1 MKIERKTEKLTLI
14 TMCKARRM
22 HNKIIIGIINLIMIK
37 VAIKNGEN
45 VSTRNLTQ
53 LGSNEL
59 KLAMF
64 PVENI
69 PIIT

>member
-1 MKIERKTEKLTLI
+1 
-14 TMCKARRM
+14 M